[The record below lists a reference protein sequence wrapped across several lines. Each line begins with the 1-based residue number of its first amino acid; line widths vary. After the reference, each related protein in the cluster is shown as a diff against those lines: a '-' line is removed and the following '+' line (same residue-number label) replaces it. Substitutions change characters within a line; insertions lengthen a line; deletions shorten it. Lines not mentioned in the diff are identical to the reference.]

1 MTRPGRARVA
11 LLLTVVTA
19 ALLTACTGTDTD
31 QARADATA
39 TTQPTPAPTSSPTPG
54 SPPPPSPTASPTP
67 STAAEI
73 AEAVAKWYTYGG
85 ETAVVTLVK
94 EARNAESARPRE
106 AFDLV
111 ILDFGGLTEALSTA
125 RLMGSIPDPK
135 TQTAWAAAIE
145 HLDGAVR
152 QVSNSVPKD
161 GRTIQSPQETG
172 QMLRGWSTFDE
183 GIKSL
188 KAAQALLNRRFG
200 LKPSVD
206 PWEVEQSPSGG

>member
-1 MTRPGRARVA
+1 MNRPGRARVG

-19 ALLTACTGTDTD
+19 ALLTACTGTEADP
-31 QARADATA
+31 ARADATP
-39 TTQPTPAPTSSPTPG
+39 TTQPTPTSSPSPIPT

-73 AEAVAKWYTYGG
+73 AEAVDKWYTYGG
-85 ETAVVTLVK
+85 ETAMVSLIK
-94 EARNAESARPRE
+94 EARNAESDRPRE
-106 AFDLV
+106 AFELV
-111 ILDFGGLTEALSTA
+111 VLDFGGLTEALSTA
-125 RLMGSIPDPK
+125 RLMGPIPDAK
-135 TQTAWAAAIE
+135 TRTAWAAAIE

-152 QVSNSVPKD
+152 EILDSVPKS

-206 PWEVEQSPSGG
+206 PWEAGA

>member
-1 MTRPGRARVA
+1 MNRPGRARVA

-19 ALLTACTGTDTD
+19 ALLTACTGADAD
-31 QARADATA
+31 PARADAPR
-39 TTQPTPAPTSSPTPG
+39 TTRPTSSPTPTS
-54 SPPPPSPTASPTP
+54 SPSPPPSPTASPTP

-73 AEAVAKWYTYGG
+73 AEAVDKWYTYGG
-85 ETAVVTLVK
+85 ETAMVSLIK
-94 EARNAESARPRE
+94 EARNAESDRPRE
-106 AFDLV
+106 AFELV
-111 ILDFGGLTEALSTA
+111 ILDFGGLTDALGTA
-125 RLMGSIPDPK
+125 RLMGPIPDPK

-152 QVSNSVPKD
+152 EVLASVPKD

-206 PWEVEQSPSGG
+206 PWEAGA

>member
-1 MTRPGRARVA
+1 MNRPGRARVA

-19 ALLTACTGTDTD
+19 ALLTACTGADAD
-31 QARADATA
+31 PARADATP
-39 TTQPTPAPTSSPTPG
+39 TTQPTSTPTSS
-54 SPPPPSPTASPTP
+54 PPPSPTTSPTP

-73 AEAVAKWYTYGG
+73 AEAVDKWYTYGG
-85 ETAVVTLVK
+85 ETAMASLIK
-94 EARNAESARPRE
+94 EARSAESDRPRE
-106 AFDLV
+106 AIELV
-111 ILDFGGLTEALSTA
+111 VLDFGGLTEALSTA
-125 RLMGSIPDPK
+125 RLMGPIPDPK
-135 TQTAWAAAIE
+135 TRTAWAAAIE

-152 QVSNSVPKD
+152 EILDSVPKG

-206 PWEVEQSPSGG
+206 PWEAGA

>member
-19 ALLTACTGTDTD
+19 ALLTACTGTD
-31 QARADATA
+31 ADPAGAEATP
-39 TTQPTPAPTSSPTPG
+39 TTRPTSSPTPTP
-54 SPPPPSPTASPTP
+54 SSPPSPTASPTP

-73 AEAVAKWYTYGG
+73 AEAVDKWYTYGG
-85 ETAVVTLVK
+85 ETAVVSLIE
-94 EARNAESARPRE
+94 EARNAESDRPRE
-106 AFDLV
+106 AFELV
-111 ILDFGGLTEALSTA
+111 VLDFDGLTDALGTA
-125 RLMGSIPDPK
+125 RLMGPIPDPR

-152 QVSNSVPKD
+152 EVLASVPKD

-206 PWEVEQSPSGG
+206 PWEAGA

>member
-1 MTRPGRARVA
+1 MNRPGRARVG

-19 ALLTACTGTDTD
+19 ALLTACTGTEADP
-31 QARADATA
+31 ARADATP
-39 TTQPTPAPTSSPTPG
+39 TTQPTPTSSPSPIPT
-54 SPPPPSPTASPTP
+54 SPPPSSPTASPTP

-73 AEAVAKWYTYGG
+73 AEAVDKWYTYGG
-85 ETAVVTLVK
+85 ETAMVSLIK
-94 EARNAESARPRE
+94 EARNAESDRPRE
-106 AFDLV
+106 AFELV
-111 ILDFGGLTEALSTA
+111 VLDFGGLTEALSTA
-125 RLMGSIPDPK
+125 RLMGPIPDAK
-135 TQTAWAAAIE
+135 TRTAWAAAIE

-152 QVSNSVPKD
+152 EILDSVPKS

-172 QMLRGWSTFDE
+172 QMLQGWSTFDE

-206 PWEVEQSPSGG
+206 PWEAGA